1 MNYSNSIRCWACWII
16 AVLIV
21 TGCQTSQTSVPS
33 VQRPSVKV
41 DDPCAQR
48 LHDVCGQLLL
58 YHSIH
63 KRLPNDLAELKNL
76 NSATPPLVCP
86 TSGEFYIYNPRGL
99 RISGQLGRLVLY
111 DAIASHSGMRWG
123 ILVGDAD
130 SRKPLQTRVI
140 LLPEDSASWGTNI
153 LGP

>member
-1 MNYSNSIRCWACWII
+1 MNHSDNVACWVGWI
-16 AVLIV
+16 AIV
-21 TGCQTSQTSVPS
+21 ALATGCQTSERAVSPL
-33 VQRPSVKV
+33 RKPSVKI
-41 DDPCAQR
+41 DPCAER

-63 KRLPNDLAELKNL
+63 KRLPNDLVQLKNL
-76 NSATPPLVCP
+76 NSTTPPLVCP

-99 RISGQLGRLVLY
+99 RIPGQLGRLLLY
-111 DAIASHSGMRWG
+111 DARASHSGMRWG

-140 LLPEDSASWGTNI
+140 LLPEDSASWGSNI